1 MADKDE
7 ALWKRR
13 FALFMAARLFGLAV
27 FLAGVAIAFSDL
39 VREGGWPLVGGLLAI
54 MGALDAVFSPKLL
67 KKYWAEE
74 DRRREGR

>member
-1 MADKDE
+1 MADNDE

-13 FALFMAARLFGLAV
+13 FALFMAARLFGLTV